1 MTGIQAGPAVMIYGT
16 RPSRLAVDLAE
27 QTAPLG
33 WAPYRPPGER
43 SASGHIVS
51 LSHPAAA
58 AGQVQAALAS
68 QHNIH
73 TSSRAGGIR
82 ISLHAYNSS
91 DDIRALA
98 QALATITPR

>member
-1 MTGIQAGPAVMIYGT
+1 M
-16 RPSRLAVDLAE
+16 LAADLAG

-33 WAPYRPPGER
+33 WAPYRVPGER

-51 LSHPAAA
+51 LRHPAAA
-58 AGQVQAALAS
+58 ADGVQAALAS
-68 QHNIH
+68 QHNIS

-82 ISLHAYNSS
+82 VSLHAYNSS

-98 QALATITPR
+98 QALASVTHARRPALSA